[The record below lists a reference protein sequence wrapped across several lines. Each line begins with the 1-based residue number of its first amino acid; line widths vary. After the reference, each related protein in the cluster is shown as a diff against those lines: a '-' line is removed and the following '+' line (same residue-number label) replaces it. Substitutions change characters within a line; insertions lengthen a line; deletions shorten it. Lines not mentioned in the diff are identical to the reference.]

1 MKYSRNDRV
10 ARFVRPKRPYARKWA
25 FPKASARRSHSRK
38 TDRRQFGVSSGVGWS
53 GKNAVPNFVPH
64 LNRKTSQTVV
74 KGRVQGSPLLTREIS
89 MITRHHTQSSS
100 PFSELIIRCFQIQIL
115 AGYCPFHFWHH
126 FGIKTPVRW
135 VGLRASDRL
144 SATVSMAVRI
154 CPSFSNPIAHPNTL
168 SHFYFQSN

>member
-1 MKYSRNDRV
+1 
-10 ARFVRPKRPYARKWA
+10 VRQKRPYARKWA

-38 TDRRQFGVSSGVGWS
+38 TDRRQFGVSSGVGWR

-64 LNRKTSQTVV
+64 LNRKTSQTAV
-74 KGRVQGSPLLTREIS
+74 KGRVQGSALLTREIS

-100 PFSELIIRCFQIQIL
+100 PFSELIIRWFQIQIL

-144 SATVSMAVRI
+144 SDLCYSWKTISGTDPRRLVVQFCRDH
-154 CPSFSNPIAHPNTL
+154 SNRTALKCERRH
-168 SHFYFQSN
+168 Q